1 MNKNEKWILEA
12 LKCAR
17 FAQSIGEVPVG
28 AVCVMDDQLI
38 SKGWNQTISSCD
50 PTAHAEIIA
59 LKEAAKAIGNY
70 RLLEI
75 DLYVT
80 LEPCIMCAGAIV
92 HSRIN
97 QLVYAA
103 DDPKTGA
110 ICTQMKLFETP
121 FLNHR
126 PKVISGVLKKEASD
140 LLSSFFKQRRLEIK
154 QNNKKI

>member
-97 QLVYAA
+97 KLVYAA

-121 FLNHR
+121 FLNHH